1 MIRSRTHLLLLLLLL
16 VFGATAACAQNS
28 GAVPASPRLRALQEA
43 ARAGDEQA
51 EPAFWSEVELHGAP
65 LVEPIE
71 GDSSQLLVTFL
82 YHGDSATH
90 NVLLF
95 RGVSV
100 STDLSDNPLAQLAGT
115 DVWYRSY
122 PVRRDARFTY
132 LIGANIDLSGGPQ
145 AFMQQLSGF
154 TTDPLNP
161 VRDPAVGDPVPK
173 QPPPYYIHS
182 AVDLPGA
189 PAQPWIAKRP
199 GVPEGRVERT
209 TFTSA
214 LMHNE
219 RDIAVYTPA
228 GYSADG
234 GPYDLLIVFDGDWF
248 LTLVPT
254 PTILD
259 NLIAA
264 KKIPPVVA
272 VFVDNPGRSRGSEL
286 HCNRTFFDFLATEL
300 VPWVHERYAITLD
313 PRRTVTTGSSA
324 GGLAS
329 ACAALFHPEHF
340 GNVLSQSGAYWWA
353 PQGEKPEWAARQ
365 YVASPKLAVRFY
377 LNAGLLE
384 KTTSILPENR
394 RFRDVLL
401 SKGYEVHYSEF
412 NGGHE
417 YRNWRGMLA
426 DGLIILLGGDTSST
440 DGLSR

>member
-1 MIRSRTHLLLLLLLL
+1 MSRSHAPL
-16 VFGATAACAQNS
+16 VLSALALMLAASAACAQSS
-28 GAVPASPRLRALQEA
+28 GAAPASPRLRVLQEQV
-43 ARAGDEQA
+43 RTGNDTA
-51 EPAFWSEVELHGAP
+51 ETVFWGEVQRQGAP
-65 LVEPIE
+65 LVESVE
-71 GDSSQLLVTFL
+71 GDSSQVLVTFL
-82 YHGDSATH
+82 YHGDSTTR

-100 STDLSDNPLAQLAGT
+100 STDLSDNPLARLAGT
-115 DVWYRSY
+115 NVWYRSY
-122 PVRRDARFTY
+122 PVRRDGRFTY
-132 LIGANIDLSGGPQ
+132 LIGANIDLSAGPQ
-145 AFMQQLSGF
+145 AFMQQLAGF

-161 VRDPAVGDPVPK
+161 VRDPAIGDPRPK
-173 QPPPYYIHS
+173 QPPPYYVHS

-189 PAQPWIAKRP
+189 PPQPWITKRP
-199 GVPEGRVERT
+199 GVPEGKVAHAT
-209 TFTSA
+209 VASA
-214 LMHNE
+214 LLENE

-228 GYSADG
+228 GYNADV
-234 GPYDLLIVFDGDWF
+234 GPYDLLVVFDGDWY

-272 VFVDNPGRSRGSEL
+272 VFVNNPGRSRGSEL
-286 HCNRTFFDFLATEL
+286 HCDSTFFDFLATEL
-300 VPWVHERYAITLD
+300 VPWVRARYVITLD
-313 PRRTVTTGSSA
+313 PGRTAVTGSSA

-329 ACAALFHPEHF
+329 ACAALFHSERF

-353 PQGEKPEWAARQ
+353 PKGEKPEWAARQ
-365 YVASPKLAVRFY
+365 FAASPKLPVRFY

-401 SKGYEVHYSEF
+401 SKGYEVHYAEF

-417 YRNWRGMLA
+417 YRNWRGTLA
-426 DGLIILLGGDTSST
+426 DGLIILLGG
-440 DGLSR
+440 GAP